1 MGLIEKM
8 STEARSAFRVAI
20 LTGAAALA
28 KQSRAVNVAQFVDI
42 VSKLPVGENF
52 PPELNRAAVIDDI
65 RDSMALDP
73 DIVYTPQQ
81 IEDNARRAAQAR
93 VQEEAANQL
102 AAAGAQT
109 AGGILET
116 ALTQQTR

>member
-1 MGLIEKM
+1 M
-8 STEARSAFRVAI
+8 SADKPMSSWTAEDRSNMDNSIIWF
-20 LTGAAALA
+20 
-28 KQSRAVNVAQFVDI
+28 K
-42 VSKLPVGENF
+42 K
-52 PPELNRAAVIDDI
+52 RAAVIDDI

-81 IEDNARRAAQAR
+81 IEENARRAAQAR